1 VKSKT
6 QAQSKNLVPT
16 NLMLDDEIRK
26 KNQFIKLT
34 KVKIN
39 SNKKNKDQFD
49 RKQKLKEDEIIKI
62 AI

>member
-34 KVKIN
+34 KVK
-39 SNKKNKDQFD
+39 K
-49 RKQKLKEDEIIKI
+49 KI
-62 AI
+62 AIKKIKINLIGNKNLKRMKL

>member
-1 VKSKT
+1 
-6 QAQSKNLVPT
+6 
-16 NLMLDDEIRK
+16 MLDDEIRK